1 MRPESSSRMAIN
13 RKIDNDVKFADMTSL
28 SNFFWRCFV
37 SLVNFSYWSKYH
49 VNIITVSG
57 VTTIFLRDWLE
68 IRKLEIP
75 PSKFYPI
82 YGDWSEL
89 GMPNLAQMPLIKSYW
104 MQQNA
109 KVSALIV
116 SELLRENQKEVK
128 LLPTQ
133 G

>member
-13 RKIDNDVKFADMTSL
+13 RKINNDVKFADMTSL
-28 SNFFWRCFV
+28 SNFFDVVLFLLSILV
-37 SLVNFSYWSKYH
+37 TGPSIMSILSLFLESQQFSC
-49 VNIITVSG
+49 
-57 VTTIFLRDWLE
+57 LE

-75 PSKFYPI
+75 PSKFCPI

-89 GMPNLAQMPLIKSYW
+89 GIPNLAQMPLIKSYW

-116 SELLRENQKEVK
+116 SELLRENQQEVK

>member
-13 RKIDNDVKFADMTSL
+13 RKINNDVKFADMTSL
-28 SNFFWRCFV
+28 SKFFDVVLFLLSILV
-37 SLVNFSYWSKYH
+37 TGPSIMSILSLFLESQQFSC
-49 VNIITVSG
+49 
-57 VTTIFLRDWLE
+57 LE

-75 PSKFYPI
+75 PSKFCPI

-89 GMPNLAQMPLIKSYW
+89 GIPNLAQMPLIKSYW

-116 SELLRENQKEVK
+116 SELLRENQQEVK

>member
-13 RKIDNDVKFADMTSL
+13 RKINNDVKFADMTSL
-28 SNFFWRCFV
+28 SNFFDVLFLLSILV
-37 SLVNFSYWSKYH
+37 TGPSIMSILSLFLESQQFSC
-49 VNIITVSG
+49 
-57 VTTIFLRDWLE
+57 LE

-75 PSKFYPI
+75 PSKFCPI

-89 GMPNLAQMPLIKSYW
+89 GIPNLAQMPLIKSYW

-116 SELLRENQKEVK
+116 SELLRENQQEVK

>member
-13 RKIDNDVKFADMTSL
+13 RKINNDVKFADMTSL
-28 SNFFWRCFV
+28 SNFFDVALFLLSILV
-37 SLVNFSYWSKYH
+37 TGPSIMSILSLFLESQQFSC
-49 VNIITVSG
+49 
-57 VTTIFLRDWLE
+57 LE

-75 PSKFYPI
+75 PSKFCPI

-89 GMPNLAQMPLIKSYW
+89 GIPNLAQMPLIKSYW

-116 SELLRENQKEVK
+116 SELLRENQQEVK

>member
-13 RKIDNDVKFADMTSL
+13 RKINNDVKFADITSL
-28 SNFFWRCFV
+28 SNFFDVVLFLLSILV
-37 SLVNFSYWSKYH
+37 TGPSIMSILSLFLESQQFSC
-49 VNIITVSG
+49 
-57 VTTIFLRDWLE
+57 LE

-75 PSKFYPI
+75 PSKFCPI

-89 GMPNLAQMPLIKSYW
+89 GIPNLAQMPLIKSYW

-116 SELLRENQKEVK
+116 SELLRENQQEVK

>member
-1 MRPESSSRMAIN
+1 MRPESSSRMTIN
-13 RKIDNDVKFADMTSL
+13 RKINNDVKFADMTSL
-28 SNFFWRCFV
+28 SNFFDVVLFLLSILV
-37 SLVNFSYWSKYH
+37 TGPSIMSILSLFLESQQFSC
-49 VNIITVSG
+49 
-57 VTTIFLRDWLE
+57 LE

-75 PSKFYPI
+75 PSKFCPI

-89 GMPNLAQMPLIKSYW
+89 GIPNLAQMPLIKSYW

-116 SELLRENQKEVK
+116 SELLRENQQEVK